1 MEYLFWKQFFTIM
14 KTPNSKVIFKGY
26 KMFILKVIFYYYK
39 TQHLFQKLFFL
50 LLWSVYSKM
59 V

>member
-39 TQHLFQKLFFL
+39 TQHLFQKLFFFIIMECL
-50 LLWSVYSKM
+50 F
-59 V
+59 